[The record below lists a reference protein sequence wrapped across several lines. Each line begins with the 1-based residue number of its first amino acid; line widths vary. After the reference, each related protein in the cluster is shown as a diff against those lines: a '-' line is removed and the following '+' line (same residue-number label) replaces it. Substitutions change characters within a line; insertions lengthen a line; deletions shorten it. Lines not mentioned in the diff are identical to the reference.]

1 MSIFDDFRYR
11 RRRTLYPLTFCY
23 TILMMA
29 AWLTFGSILIHSGKR
44 IEKHSLQGTAFVK
57 QLA

>member
-1 MSIFDDFRYR
+1 MEKFKRNGAVYISI
-11 RRRTLYPLTFCY
+11 FCY
-23 TILMMA
+23 TILIIA
-29 AWLTFGSILIHSGKR
+29 AWLSFGSILIYSGKQ